1 MFLSEA
7 AESNDVAIKSK
18 ICSGKMSKQ
27 NIERVPVHA
36 HEFLYI
42 YTDVS
47 VSFGGADAVY
57 AGG

>member
-7 AESNDVAIKSK
+7 AEINDVAIKSK

-36 HEFLYI
+36 HEFLYMYI
-42 YTDVS
+42 QMCP
-47 VSFGGADAVY
+47 
-57 AGG
+57 